1 MKCFFVLLSMLFLQ
15 SCATTSSNTYL
26 MTDNTYK
33 TVARGTD
40 KSDTVNKT
48 VDVATNLCKKNNQVP
63 AFMNDQVEYQGTMDE
78 GTKKTLRQVSKG
90 TALTGLGLG
99 ILSRPAGSIA
109 TSLGLVGLFV
119 TDDEDYVA
127 EVRYVCK

>member
-1 MKCFFVLLSMLFLQ
+1 
-15 SCATTSSNTYL
+15 

-33 TVARGTD
+33 TIARGTD
-40 KSDTVNKT
+40 KSDTVNKA
-48 VDVATNLCKKNNQVP
+48 VDTAAAVCKKQNQIP

-90 TALTGLGLG
+90 ATLTGLGLG
-99 ILSRPAGSIA
+99 AISRPAGGITS
-109 TSLGLVGLFV
+109 SLGIVGLFA

-127 EVRYVCK
+127 EVRYICK